1 VKDRPD
7 ERAGGRGTRRDAGVG
22 DGLPTA
28 PDSVE
33 TVAQPPGDA
42 VDAVVAFVDDLVLD
56 VPSGTTDDGDDVT
69 P

>member
-1 VKDRPD
+1 VNDRLD
-7 ERAGGRGTRRDAGVG
+7 ERAGGRGTGRDAGVG

-33 TVAQPPGDA
+33 PVPPPADA

-56 VPSGTTDDGDDVT
+56 VPSGTTDDRDDVT